1 MNDSR
6 GSNGV
11 SVSTASRSVH
21 AEAGPAA
28 AEKGTPC
35 VDPHSSANHE
45 ADLVGDFGL
54 DDAFDDAE
62 FTLVQSKRKK
72 PVCHSSSV
80 CSAPRL

>member
-1 MNDSR
+1 MQKVQTWLQGIEPTDAM
-6 GSNGV
+6 G
-11 SVSTASRSVH
+11 H

-28 AEKGTPC
+28 ADKGVSC
-35 VDPHSSANHE
+35 NDPHSSANHE

-72 PVCHSSSV
+72 GKQAVRPGQGLG
-80 CSAPRL
+80 RN